1 VFFLCTRPGD
11 TENVLVEIKDEVSGK
26 LVVSTAAIIP
36 LEFYEPV
43 VPSARF
49 VRTMP
54 NVAAMVG
61 ESFTAYCM
69 GSNTTLQD
77 KETVELLLGTMGSCM
92 EVEAKYM
99 DPVTGLS
106 GSGPAYIAIVIDA
119 LTYAGLRVG
128 LPRELSKV
136 AAAQSVLGTAKLIME
151 GVSVPSEIEEMVTTP
166 GGTTIEGIYEIEDGK
181 LRTALMNAVQAATNK
196 CLKIRHLWEK
206 NT

>member
-1 VFFLCTRPGD
+1 VFFLCTRPSD

-36 LEFYEPV
+36 LEFYESV

-54 NVAAMVG
+54 NVAAMGG

-69 GSNTTLQD
+69 GSNTTLRD
-77 KETVELLLGTMGSCM
+77 KETVERLLGTMGSCM
-92 EVEAKYM
+92 EVEEKCM

-151 GVSVPSEIEEMVTTP
+151 GVSVPSEIEEM
-166 GGTTIEGIYEIEDGK
+166 GDDAGRHHHRGHLRDRGRKAEDGPHERRADRNQQMPQHPPP
-181 LRTALMNAVQAATNK
+181 LG
-196 CLKIRHLWEK
+196 E
-206 NT
+206 

>member
-1 VFFLCTRPGD
+1 MFFLCTRPGD
-11 TENVLVEIKDEVSGK
+11 IENVLVEIKDEVSGK

-43 VPSARF
+43 VPGARF

-69 GSNTTLQD
+69 GSNTTLRD
-77 KETVELLLGTMGSCM
+77 KETVERLLGTMGSCM
-92 EVEAKYM
+92 EVEEKYM

-136 AAAQSVLGTAKLIME
+136 AAAQSVLGTGKLIME

-196 CLKIRHLWEK
+196 CLNIRHLWEK
-206 NT
+206 ST